1 MANSIQKNSSSV
13 IFEIGTEM
21 SEVQRVSQESE
32 KIFRTLL
39 DSLYNLNDELKKL
52 DDCLR
57 DNSWGNKAH

>member
-39 DSLYNLNDELKKL
+39 NSLYNLNDELKKL

-57 DNSWGNKAH
+57 DNSWGNKAN

>member
-57 DNSWGNKAH
+57 DNSWGNKAN

>member
-1 MANSIQKNSSSV
+1 
-13 IFEIGTEM
+13 M
-21 SEVQRVSQESE
+21 SEIKQVSQENE

-57 DNSWGNKAH
+57 DNSWGNKA

>member
-13 IFEIGTEM
+13 IFGLGEDM
-21 SEVQRVSQESE
+21 SEIKRVSQENE

-52 DDCLR
+52 DACLR
-57 DNSWGNKAH
+57 DNSWGNKAN

>member
-1 MANSIQKNSSSV
+1 MAKSIQQNSSSV
-13 IFEIGTEM
+13 IFRLDAEM
-21 SEVQRVSQESE
+21 SEIKQVSQENE

-57 DNSWGNKAH
+57 DNSWGNKA